1 MARQAPGK
9 RILQRTHGSVRV
21 MITQTVLLHGEC
33 SHLLTDRPGGGG
45 GCSPPMSPPTAA
57 APARLRQCSMV
68 SSSTTGVRMILW
80 SCKPGFSTCR
90 GARL

>member
-33 SHLLTDRPGGGG
+33 SHPLTDRPGGGG

-57 APARLRQCSMV
+57 APARLNLCGNQV
-68 SSSTTGVRMILW
+68 SSLIM
-80 SCKPGFSTCR
+80 
-90 GARL
+90 GARTIMR